1 MVMHVRRAHKNVRI
15 CRRPGEGITRR
26 FPACICRPSCL
37 RQVSHLRLL
46 SYCLLVVRY
55 RVLITGQVQGVNFRA
70 ACRRMA
76 LQHGVRGWVR
86 NLPDGGVEAAFEGS
100 ADDVR
105 HLLDWTRRGPQFAV
119 VADVA
124 VQAEQPEGLDT
135 FLIRY

>member
-1 MVMHVRRAHKNVRI
+1 MPAAWGARREHAHAPQPDS
-15 CRRPGEGITRR
+15 RPHLPPLVPSPGAAS
-26 FPACICRPSCL
+26 PAA
-37 RQVSHLRLL
+37 V

-86 NLPDGGVEAAFEGS
+86 NLPDGSVEAAFEGP

-105 HLLDWTRRGPQFAV
+105 HLLDWTRRGPQLAV

>member
-1 MVMHVRRAHKNVRI
+1 LAAM
-15 CRRPGEGITRR
+15 P
-26 FPACICRPSCL
+26 
-37 RQVSHLRLL
+37 
-46 SYCLLVVRY
+46 YCLVMVRY

-86 NLPDGGVEAAFEGS
+86 NLPDGSVEASFEGS

-105 HLLDWTRRGPQFAV
+105 QLLDWTRHGPRLAI

-124 VQAEQPEGLDT
+124 VQAEHPEGLDT